1 MSKRVAE
8 WIVWLSEY
16 HASLLSESSVV
27 CSLVLSFALESGR
40 LSISG
45 GGMTQLWSQGKLTL
59 HMALLLK
66 KLVQVAQDYVIYVL
80 KWRDTGIVPQESIN
94 LRPQID
100 YVLNLTIHFHHV
112 YCAGRQLFVDDW
124 AIYPHFGHW
133 SWQKAKKLIFPKFS
147 RQDHKY
153 KLQALSMLPFFRLFL
168 MYGGCGAVTTAVLV
182 VTLRRTLWQ
191 SGRFSRSKAS
201 QNVKPYAMAIQP
213 YPKHPDGSPTIT
225 MDSYRKLEVID
236 QDDLYKTFDG
246 SRKSWEKLAVCL
258 CHMSKVGHPWKSF
271 VAKLQGHPVF
281 QALAERDTVTDT
293 SLFLWLRHV
302 SDKDVK
308 RHLMREL
315 VKHQPVPLATAWPQK
330 CFLDELLW
338 TMMAAPALV
347 SLKLNSNVE
356 GVSNY
361 LNQIFDTDFARK
373 GSRFGESQ
381 HPFAQIQF
389 DADMKPES
397 RRHFAVIDVHGTTTP
412 KGLWPLE
419 LAKSCQFLLLH
430 IKEKDLKS
438 REVQSFV
445 KDISTG
451 TQCKCLFIMI
461 WDDVCLEVREDPQQ
475 GFDDEKAGHDQLIW
489 E

>member
-1 MSKRVAE
+1 
-8 WIVWLSEY
+8 
-16 HASLLSESSVV
+16 
-27 CSLVLSFALESGR
+27 
-40 LSISG
+40 
-45 GGMTQLWSQGKLTL
+45 
-59 HMALLLK
+59 
-66 KLVQVAQDYVIYVL
+66 
-80 KWRDTGIVPQESIN
+80 
-94 LRPQID
+94 
-100 YVLNLTIHFHHV
+100 
-112 YCAGRQLFVDDW
+112 
-124 AIYPHFGHW
+124 
-133 SWQKAKKLIFPKFS
+133 
-147 RQDHKY
+147 
-153 KLQALSMLPFFRLFL
+153 

-475 GFDDEKAGHDQLIW
+475 GFDDEKAGHDQLI
-489 E
+489 